1 MSDERFDLLL
11 EKYLDSSLTP
21 TEREEFQ
28 AILKRDADLRAQYI
42 SALTQASMLRR
53 IHRKKATESARNEVS
68 DIRLAQSNLQ
78 KNKAHSAEKIN
89 FIPALKI
96 GVAVAAL
103 IAIVFTIQISRRGY
117 VPSDSAISN
126 TGSQSK
132 AKAVEPEKKVV
143 EVQDVIVDA
152 NTEKTLVA
160 EDLAGRKVI
169 TRENASAFIHYK
181 DGTSVELEENTKVQF
196 SSVDPQKGK
205 VVEALAGRVIV
216 NAVPQPKD
224 RPLQIVSAH
233 GRATVLGT
241 LFWLSVDDQGTRVDL
256 LKGKVSLVRTS
267 DSATLQLAEGQRAV
281 LAPGTVLAAE
291 PLKLKNG
298 KLLYREEFSP
308 ELKNWSK
315 SGLTFEIGKVENE
328 NPELSAMKLTPTK
341 DQECSATLSFGRA
354 LARTPDSLSIEYRM
368 RSLPPYRNVN
378 TIHVG
383 IDSNGAAETSVEE
396 DLTDNNKYT
405 FLRFRWVKCRLEI
418 SRSTDADGNPMAHY
432 RSYFGNVFKYSRV
445 AKGPAL
451 GMKFVVKNL
460 PIEIADLRIYELVP
474 DK

>member
-11 EKYLDSSLTP
+11 EKYLDGALTP

-28 AILKRDADLRAQYI
+28 ALLQRDSDLRAQYI
-42 SALTQASMLRR
+42 SVLTQASILRR
-53 IHRKKATESARNEVS
+53 IHRKKATESARNELS
-68 DIRLAQSNLQ
+68 DIRLAQNQL
-78 KNKAHSAEKIN
+78 KKKKPHSAEKTN
-89 FIPALKI
+89 FGPALKI

-103 IAIVFTIQISRRGY
+103 VAIVFTIQISRQGS
-117 VPSDSAISN
+117 VPSDSAVSN
-126 TGSQSK
+126 TNSEPK
-132 AKAVEPEKKVV
+132 AKVV
-143 EVQDVIVDA
+143 DVQDIFVDA
-152 NTEKTLVA
+152 NTEKRLSA

-169 TRENASAFIHYK
+169 TRENASAVIHYK
-181 DGTSVELEENTKVQF
+181 DGTSVELEANTKVQL

-205 VVEALAGRVIV
+205 VVEALTGRVIV

-256 LKGKVSLVRTS
+256 LKGKVSLIRTS

-308 ELKNWSK
+308 ELNNWSK
-315 SGLTFEIGKVENE
+315 SGLTLDIGKIENE
-328 NPELSAMKLTPTK
+328 NPELSTIKLTPTR
-341 DQECSATLSFGRA
+341 DQESSVTLSFSQA

-378 TIHVG
+378 MIHVG

-405 FLRFRWVKCRLEI
+405 FIRFKWVKCRLEI
-418 SRSTDADGNPMAHY
+418 SRSTDGDGNPMSHY

-451 GMKFVVKNL
+451 GMKFVLKNL
-460 PIEIADLRIYELVP
+460 PVEISDLRIYELVP